1 MLKDL
6 LLASRSYR
14 SFDESV
20 KISDEMLADWVDHA
34 RYAPSSIN
42 LQMLKFV
49 SVTDAFL
56 CARVLENTRWAGKIT
71 DIKLPPLGHAPV
83 AYVVICAD
91 TNIVPYPERF
101 DKDVGICAQTI
112 MLAAAES
119 GFGGCMIGSFTPDA
133 IKELLELG
141 ENLVALHIHD
151 NDGREDQHNA
161 PYVGG
166 ILQWD
171 RFIRGL
177 KNSGYKGNL
186 SFETGGATA
195 RYPKPLLIPALN
207 MLGETA
213 KYFRDEIMRKD

>member
-42 LQMLKFV
+42 LQMLKFF
-49 SVTDAFL
+49 SVTDEAL
-56 CARVLENTRWAGKIT
+56 CARLLANTRWAGKIT

-91 TNIVPYPERF
+91 KDITPTAENF
-101 DKDVGICAQTI
+101 NKDVGICAQTI

-141 ENLVALHIHD
+141 ENLVPKLVLALGKPNERVELED
-151 NDGREDQHNA
+151 EAADGSVTYYREGGVH
-161 PYVGG
+161 YVQKRKLEN
-166 ILQWD
+166 ILIQ
-171 RFIRGL
+171 
-177 KNSGYKGNL
+177 K
-186 SFETGGATA
+186 
-195 RYPKPLLIPALN
+195 
-207 MLGETA
+207 
-213 KYFRDEIMRKD
+213 